1 MEDELYFY
9 YYDNKKYH
17 VDYITVDK
25 DSRVIMINDTTNKL
39 LKKGIEE
46 VIYENEFDDLKDIFK
61 EYNLILIDVFDEKNF
76 SYYALK
82 TKESI

>member
-1 MEDELYFY
+1 MEEELYFY

-25 DSRVIMINDTTNKL
+25 DSRVIMINDTTDKM

-46 VIYENEFDDLKDIFK
+46 VVYKNEFEDLEDIFK

-76 SYYALK
+76 SYYELK

>member
-1 MEDELYFY
+1 MEELCFY

-17 VDYITVDK
+17 VDYITTDK
-25 DSRVIMINDTTNKL
+25 NSKVIMINDTTDKM

-46 VIYENEFDDLKDIFK
+46 VIYKNEFEDLEDIFK
-61 EYNLILIDVFDEKNF
+61 EYNLTLMIVFDEKNF
-76 SYYALK
+76 SYYELK